1 MGSTVRRKTAEIST
15 VSQKVITPSGPS
27 INIYVLFALVH
38 EKFIYFLCIMCNTHT
53 VVFSPP
59 KTVLYVL
66 CPQKYINNF
75 SNVPVSFILVLALGR
90 KEKRCCF
97 FIKS

>member
-53 VVFSPP
+53 VFSPP

-75 SNVPVSFILVLALGR
+75 SIVPVSFILVLALGR
-90 KEKRCCF
+90 KCF

>member
-38 EKFIYFLCIMCNTHT
+38 EKFIYFYVSCATHT
-53 VVFSPP
+53 
-59 KTVLYVL
+59 
-66 CPQKYINNF
+66 Q
-75 SNVPVSFILVLALGR
+75 
-90 KEKRCCF
+90 
-97 FIKS
+97 